1 MADVVS
7 PSTQVSAPR
16 PEDLERLRAGWARV
30 DLTRLAENYRA
41 VAARVPV
48 PLMPVVK
55 ADAYGHGA
63 ARITRQL
70 ESLGA
75 PLFAV
80 AYPEEGVALRKAGVR
95 APVVVMAGFGPGQE
109 ALLGPHDLTAVV
121 STSQTLTGVLAAVR
135 DRARPLPVHLKVDTG
150 MTRLGFGPAELAGV
164 AERLLATGRIEITGL
179 MTHLATAD
187 EDADFAREQLDRFD
201 EAISDLAQR
210 GIRPKWIH
218 AASSAGLC
226 HLRPT
231 HTLARPGLL
240 LYGLR
245 PRPLAPDI
253 PVRPVM
259 SLRAG
264 ISALKEI
271 GAGTTVS
278 YGRRWLATRRSRIA
292 TLPLGYAD
300 GVPRT
305 QAMEQRGQLS
315 IRGRRVPVAGP
326 VCMDLTMLDVTDH
339 PDVADGDEAIVFGED
354 PTAWDVAEWAGTTVW
369 QVLTGV
375 GPRVPRVYVEDGAI
389 VGFESPYLGR

>member
-7 PSTQVSAPR
+7 FSTQVNGRYGDWA
-16 PEDLERLRAGWARV
+16 ERLRPGWARV
-30 DLTRLAENYRA
+30 DLTRLAENYDA
-41 VAARVPV
+41 VTAHVPV

-63 ARITRQL
+63 ALVTRWL

-80 AYPEEGVALRKAGVR
+80 AYPEEGIALRRAGVR
-95 APVVVMAGFGPGQE
+95 APIVVMAGFGPGQE
-109 ALLGPHDLTAVV
+109 TLLAPHELTAVV
-121 STSQTLTGVLAAVR
+121 STAQTLAGVIAA
-135 DRARPLPVHLKVDTG
+135 ARVVTQPLPVHLKVDTG
-150 MTRLGFGPAELAGV
+150 MTRLGFLPGELAGV
-164 AERLLATGRIEITGL
+164 AARLLETGRVEITGL

-187 EDADFAREQLDRFD
+187 EDADFTREQLDRFD
-201 EAISDLAQR
+201 DVVSDLARR
-210 GIRPKWIH
+210 GVRPKWIH
-218 AASSAGLC
+218 AASSAGLAY
-226 HLRPT
+226 LRPT

-245 PRPLAPDI
+245 PGPLAPDI
-253 PVRPVM
+253 PVQPVM
-259 SLRAG
+259 SLRAR

-271 GAGTTVS
+271 DAGTTVS
-278 YGRRWLATRRSRIA
+278 YGRRWLASRRSRIA

-305 QAMEQRGQLS
+305 QAMEQHGQLS
-315 IRGRRVPVAGP
+315 LRGRRVPVAGP

-339 PDVADGDEAIVFGED
+339 PGVADGDEVVVFGDD
-354 PTAWDVAEWAGTTVW
+354 PTAWDVADWAGTTVW

-375 GPRVPRVYVEDGAI
+375 GLRVPRAYVKDGAI
-389 VGFESPYLGR
+389 VGVESPYLGQ

>member
-1 MADVVS
+1 L
-7 PSTQVSAPR
+7 
-16 PEDLERLRAGWARV
+16 PEGLDQLRAGWARV

-41 VAARVPV
+41 VTARVSV

-63 ARITRQL
+63 ARVTRWL
-70 ESLGA
+70 EALGA

-95 APVVVMAGFGPGQE
+95 APIVVMAGFGPGQE
-109 ALLGPHDLTAVV
+109 ALLAPHDLTAVV
-121 STSQTLTGVLAAVR
+121 STAQTLTGVMAAAR
-135 DRARPLPVHLKVDTG
+135 DLARPLSVHVKVDTG
-150 MTRLGFGPAELAGV
+150 MTRLGFLPGELAAV
-164 AERLLATGRIEITGL
+164 VERLLGTGRIEIMGL

-201 EAISDLAQR
+201 ETILDLARR
-210 GIRPKWIH
+210 GVRPKWIH

-226 HLRPT
+226 YLRPT

-253 PVRPVM
+253 AVQPVM

-271 GAGTTVS
+271 DVGTTVS

-354 PTAWDVAEWAGTTVW
+354 PTAWEVADWAGTTVW

-375 GPRVPRVYVEDGAI
+375 GPRVPRVYVENGAL
-389 VGFESPYLGR
+389 VGIESPYLGR